1 MSRRTIIQLRSVN
14 IHYSLGAADGF
25 LRSPQPPW
33 WNHLSEQRCP
43 GRGNLNSCSTFTQWW
58 LSVFFFFFSSPFF
71 PFLSNLL
78 AGLACL
84 RCGCRDEGL
93 CTLHAQRQ
101 VEHMGSLEV
110 DIISQWMSVDCRQ
123 SEAGTRDGHRECHLL
138 IQGVCWLSV
147 DLNPW
152 YCTLNLYKYNI

>member
-1 MSRRTIIQLRSVN
+1 MPREGKPEQLQHFYAVMTVCV
-14 IHYSLGAADGF
+14 F
-25 LRSPQPPW
+25 L
-33 WNHLSEQRCP
+33 
-43 GRGNLNSCSTFTQWW
+43 
-58 LSVFFFFFSSPFF
+58 FFSSPFF

-138 IQGVCWLSV
+138 ILCCILIILPSESGASAAS
-147 DLNPW
+147 
-152 YCTLNLYKYNI
+152 